1 MGNKV
6 EGVVLKVPRI
16 SKPYIFATEV
26 GPTWSYDKSQTKRC
40 VWHIFWHWQP
50 GTSHLQE
57 HSCPFLGHFE
67 VPLSQQL
74 LWHLVEIAWHCGF
87 KEAWQCTM
95 NINDPCVSLISYIS
109 KRCNL
114 HSFPHKSTD
123 LGFQNL
129 VCVWNGEPECCL
141 THRLKHWEL
150 LEYILWQTM
159 PPMEFMHW
167 LCWSCLCMLSA
178 MYPASPQHTLSL
190 FLSPIHSIT
199 IVWLSVCW

>member
-1 MGNKV
+1 MCLAYFLALTTWNFPPAGASLPIPWTFWNSSLSAASV
-6 EGVVLKVPRI
+6 APGRNSLTLRFQGSMTMYNMYNEHQWSMCIIDIIYLK
-16 SKPYIFATEV
+16 TM
-26 GPTWSYDKSQTKRC
+26 
-40 VWHIFWHWQP
+40 QP
-50 GTSHLQE
+50 PQ
-57 HSCPFLGHFE
+57 
-67 VPLSQQL
+67 LSTQ
-74 LWHLVEIAWHCGF
+74 
-87 KEAWQCTM
+87 
-95 NINDPCVSLISYIS
+95 
-109 KRCNL
+109 
-114 HSFPHKSTD
+114 STD

-141 THRLKHWEL
+141 AHRLEHWEL

-178 MYPASPQHTLSL
+178 MYPASPKHTLSL